1 MQSNKSQVYVAENHI
16 RQMAS
21 IVWKSPKEKAWAV
34 TLELGRDREDSDFH
48 NKSICRVS
56 PVSDDQCAWASIN
69 LQCLHPNRRCCDVPI
84 SRESCKKSTWKTA
97 GKSSINSVANTFPNH
112 QCRKEKEEKKRS
124 TPVLL
129 TLLAFFAIQR
139 LRESLKDPKEK
150 SQETKAHLLLALN
163 TKSTLL
169 LYKKNPLS
177 SSQ

>member
-1 MQSNKSQVYVAENHI
+1 M
-16 RQMAS
+16 
-21 IVWKSPKEKAWAV
+21 
-34 TLELGRDREDSDFH
+34 
-48 NKSICRVS
+48 
-56 PVSDDQCAWASIN
+56 SDDQCAWASIN

-169 LYKKNPLS
+169 LYKKNPLFFS
-177 SSQ
+177 IGFLNCKFICISWWTFLKKLQTPTFISKLQH